1 MKVLVN
7 ATEAEIREALAE
19 AFPPDALSSLKIEA
33 AENSSDPLAP
43 EPRRAEPITTGIL
56 IWFASTMGGGIV
68 YDLTKKAFTVLALKF
83 GHDRVREHEDK
94 G

>member
-19 AFPPDALSSLKIEA
+19 AFPPEILSSLTIEA
-33 AENSSDPLAP
+33 AENISDPLAP
-43 EPRRAEPITTGIL
+43 EPRRADPITIGIL
-56 IWFASTMGGGIV
+56 IWFASAVGGGVV
-68 YDLTKKAFTVLALKF
+68 YDLTKKAFTVLTVKF
-83 GHDRVREHEDK
+83 GHDRVSEHEDK